1 MSADKASKRPWKVYK
16 TTLFQFDAA
25 QFASFD
31 IADAEDRGVF
41 RMDGPRERCEANV
54 KVILDAVNG
63 REALV
68 RLVRRFMGI
77 VNHLPPFF
85 TARALLDA
93 EEPGWRNLPEAERA
107 AKVSDGHKR
116 LAALMSA
123 AYDATGEEEK

>member
-1 MSADKASKRPWKVYK
+1 MKADKASKRPWKVYK

-77 VNHLPPFF
+77 VNNQAPLV
-85 TARALLDA
+85 TAMAIVNAEMPEDA
-93 EEPGWRNLPEAERA
+93 KDNPEKAISE
-107 AKVSDGHKR
+107 GYKR
-116 LAALMSA
+116 LSALMRE
-123 AYDATGEEEK
+123 AYDATGEEDEP